1 MSKWLI
7 TISVTSY
14 HQYNTHWLPIT
25 CSRYT
30 GVNPKKGYAG
40 VNPKKWYAGVI
51 SKKWYA
57 GVT

>member
-1 MSKWLI
+1 MDTLN
-7 TISVTSY
+7 SVTSY
-14 HQYNTHWLPIT
+14 HQYNAHWLPIT